1 MPNEDQV
8 HRIRHD
14 NKEHVQEQIYASLQ
28 SKPALCY
35 ISREEVNPV
44 DDDQP
49 FEQGKWAAN
58 VPSDHGYIIE
68 KCDATDHG
76 ISLGQCALIMK
87 NVDKSC

>member
-49 FEQGKWAAN
+49 FEQGK
-58 VPSDHGYIIE
+58 
-68 KCDATDHG
+68 
-76 ISLGQCALIMK
+76 
-87 NVDKSC
+87 